1 MQRRPVAGRL
11 RPAARLRQ
19 RRAAAGPVPDRTV
32 QTRLNTALEIT
43 MRSAPRRA
51 LCALLCLILAACATP
66 PQPEPDPPAQPAAPA
81 PEPVQPVEPEL
92 AVERAEP
99 ALLEDSVAPAPQR
112 LRLAAVGD
120 IMLGGSM
127 REFVERNG
135 YDYPFD
141 GVRELIRADLLIGN
155 LEGPL
160 TESGAPMVKKKYLF
174 RTPPSVAPALARAGF
189 HAVNLANNHTLDF
202 GAEGLYDT
210 ITALDEAGVAHFG
223 AGRDLAESR
232 SGALLEVAGQRV
244 GLLGYSNTFP
254 EEFWATE
261 INPGTAFGHAQQ
273 VREDVARLLAQSDLV
288 VVSFHWGR
296 ERQTEL
302 REYQPM
308 LARTAI
314 DAGAAL
320 VIGHHPHVLQA
331 VEHYRDGLI
340 LYSMG
345 NFTFGSYSP
354 AARDSA
360 VALVD
365 FEHGRA
371 VRLEMAPIDV
381 FNQRVLFQPQPLQ
394 GAEATRVAEHLRQL
408 SAARG
413 TELQVRDGR
422 AVIE

>member
-1 MQRRPVAGRL
+1 MQGPNGAGRL
-11 RPAARLRQ
+11 MYHLLVQVLGSAAIFASIHAAIARQ
-19 RRAAAGPVPDRTV
+19 A
-32 QTRLNTALEIT
+32 ALEIALEMT

-51 LCALLCLILAACATP
+51 LCALFCLILTACVTP
-66 PQPEPDPPAQPAAPA
+66 PQPEPEPQPQPA
-81 PEPVQPVEPEL
+81 EPEL
-92 AVERAEP
+92 AIEHAEP
-99 ALLEDSVAPAPQR
+99 AAVEEVAEVEPQR

-160 TESGAPMVKKKYLF
+160 TEGGAPQVEKKYLF
-174 RTPPSVAPALARAGF
+174 RTPASVAPALARAGF
-189 HAVNLANNHTLDF
+189 HAVSLANNHSLDY

-210 ITALDEAGVAHFG
+210 ITALDEAGIAHVG
-223 AGRDLAESR
+223 AGRDLAEAR
-232 SGALLEVAGQRV
+232 SGALLDVAGQRV
-244 GLLGYSNTFP
+244 ALLGYSNTFP

-261 INPGTAFGHAQQ
+261 TSPGTAFGHARQ

-308 LARTAI
+308 LARAAI

-331 VEHYRDGLI
+331 VERYRDGLI

-365 FEHGRA
+365 FEDGRA
-371 VRLEMAPIDV
+371 VRLQMAPIDV
-381 FNQRVLFQPQPLQ
+381 LNQRVLFRPQPLQ
-394 GAEATRVAEHLRQL
+394 GAEATRVAEQLRQL
-408 SAARG
+408 SAARD
-413 TELQVRDGR
+413 TALEVRDGR
-422 AVIE
+422 AVLE